1 MSKYFNIL
9 TIFFLC
15 LSIRQ
20 SIRLFW
26 NPQLSFSFLFENF
39 SWIFSRLLRYIVSH
53 HFSFHQFSMLI
64 SLLSLIGGLCCIVRR
79 HHGSDNAD
87 LIWWPGSDHWHV
99 SGRRCGGSHGW
110 HHGHLWW
117 TQVRTHQ
124 DERERRE
131 CLENRL
137 KIDGQTL
144 QHLELLP
151 ELKMAILKSYKM
163 PLFQAL
169 HWYSRPAQWFS
180 L

>member
-64 SLLSLIGGLCCIVRR
+64 SLLSLIGGLCSLLLHCQTPSWVWQCRP
-79 HHGSDNAD
+79 HPMT
-87 LIWWPGSDHWHV
+87 WVWPLT
-99 SGRRCGGSHGW
+99 C
-110 HHGHLWW
+110 
-117 TQVRTHQ
+117 
-124 DERERRE
+124 
-131 CLENRL
+131 
-137 KIDGQTL
+137 
-144 QHLELLP
+144 
-151 ELKMAILKSYKM
+151 
-163 PLFQAL
+163 F
-169 HWYSRPAQWFS
+169 RPALRGEPWLAPWPPLMDTGEDTSRWKGEERVLREQIEDWRTDIATS
-180 L
+180 RAPARVKDGNT